1 MSAEIK
7 PAIKKANQPFLVQ
20 QRYKARVAA
29 ARADGTPPPSQFWN
43 DVAKFF
49 LVGLMLSMAA
59 SKMVSLLYT
68 ADHKVTSVV
77 S

>member
-7 PAIKKANQPFLVQ
+7 PAPIKKANQPFLVQ

-29 ARADGTPPPSQFWN
+29 ARADGTPPPFQFWN
-43 DVAKFF
+43 DVTKFF

-59 SKMVSLLYT
+59 SKMVSRP
-68 ADHKVTSVV
+68 VV
-77 S
+77 PTTK